1 MSRMQ
6 AFAVAVAM
14 FLSLACDGAARA
26 ADDTGLAGEPPEAPR
41 LAVDAFLKDLA
52 AGKYDEAYARTTPEY
67 QKAHPKEK
75 WVQGFTK
82 LAATA
87 DLSKL
92 KLDKMFATQPT
103 STREARA
110 GGVTG
115 LVESKQKSRKLGIG
129 FGLVRQND
137 KWLIRDIDLL
147 PNANAVHNFIV
158 RFQEVEPS
166 AKEIPPGPEDQPRPV
181 PRER

>member
-1 MSRMQ
+1 MSRVQ
-6 AFAVAVAM
+6 TFAVAAAVLLA
-14 FLSLACDGAARA
+14 LACYGAARA
-26 ADDTGLAGEPPEAPR
+26 ADDPVLAGEPPEAPR

-75 WVQGFTK
+75 WKQGFTK
-82 LAATA
+82 LAGTA

-92 KLDKMFATQPT
+92 MLDQMFATQPT

-115 LVESKQKSRKLGIG
+115 LVETQQKNRKLGFG
-129 FGLVRQND
+129 FGLVRQKD
-137 KWLIRDIDLL
+137 KWLIRDIDVL

-158 RFQEVEPS
+158 RFQEVEPG
-166 AKEIPPGPEDQPRPV
+166 AKEVPPGPEDQPRPV
-181 PRER
+181 PRE